1 MSQRDATHGKVIVRL
16 VDGNDGQQVITD
28 RIQYFAHITIVS
40 GYFVAGRDGPGTF
53 ESEATTFTRP
63 AVVRARNNFLA
74 RVAAFLKINC
84 PDQIEIQHV
93 RRKFLGLRF
102 PDFGHSVAQP
112 LLQLALLGA
121 GLHLEFYFGSKS
133 KHRQPS
139 KYVVGQLGWQ
149 AQPEGIVC
157 GRYVEQA
164 NDAPLRIAPSGSL
177 AVAHAKFL
185 QINGQLTLQEIERVS
200 AVYH

>member
-1 MSQRDATHGKVIVRL
+1 MSQRDATHREAIVSL

-40 GYFVAGRDGPGTF
+40 GYFVAGRDGLGTF

-63 AVVRARNNFLA
+63 AVVRTRNNFLA
-74 RVAAFLKINC
+74 CVAAFLKINC

-121 GLHLEFYFGSKS
+121 GLHLKIYFGSKS
-133 KHRQPS
+133 KHRQTL
-139 KYVVGQLGWQ
+139 KYVVGQLGRQ
-149 AQPEGIVC
+149 AQREALIC
-157 GRYVEQA
+157 GRYIEQA